1 MIDKILITTSGI
13 GSRLGDL
20 TDYTN
25 KSLVRVGNKPAISHI
40 IDNYPNT
47 CEFIVTLGH
56 YGDLVKQFLTLTYP
70 KHNFTFVEV
79 DNFSGPGS
87 SLGYSILKA
96 KQYLQSPFIF
106 NACDTLMSDNLDINK
121 ALNMKSNFCMGGM
134 REDVSQ
140 YSTLLTSGDRLMEI
154 KKKGEI
160 NFDLVYIGLAGIFNY
175 ELFFENLSCMYER
188 DSHDSSLNEGLVI
201 NNMLNHVDFTFLK
214 TTKWLDIGNV
224 GELEKARK
232 FFGSE
237 ADVLE
242 KKEESIYFFND
253 FVVKFFSDIK
263 ICHNRVMRADI
274 LSDLTPRMIG
284 STKNFY
290 MYEKVDGALLSDVI
304 NKKKFIDLLEW
315 SNEHLWHDFEVKNF
329 YDLCYEFY
337 INKTKKRVAKFLEN
351 NSESSHINGE
361 ILPSVW
367 NLLDSVDIEW
377 LCNGKPVRFHGDFIL
392 DNILET
398 QDGFCLLDWRQ
409 DFANQLDCGD
419 IYYDFAKLNHNLV
432 INHEIVNKK
441 LYNENPDNCYILC
454 NSKLLECRQ
463 LLKDFVETSGYDY
476 KKVEILT
483 ALIWLN
489 MSPLH
494 EYPFN
499 KFLFNFGKYKLSKV
513 LSNEC

>member
-25 KSLVRVGNKPAISHI
+25 KSLVRIGNKPAISHI
-40 IDNYPNT
+40 IDNYPST
-47 CEFIVTLGH
+47 CEFIITLGH
-56 YGDLVKQFLTLTYP
+56 YGDLVKQFLRLVYP
-70 KHNFTFVEV
+70 EHNFTFVDV

-87 SLGYSILKA
+87 SLGYSIMKA

-106 NACDTLMSDNLDINK
+106 NACDTLMSDNLDIIK
-121 ALNMKSNFCMGGM
+121 SLNMESNFCIGGM

-140 YSTLLTSGDRLMEI
+140 YSTLLTSGDKLMEI
-154 KKKGEI
+154 KKKGEL
-160 NFDLVYIGLAGIFNY
+160 NFDLVYIGLAGIFDY
-175 ELFFENLSCMYER
+175 ELFFKNLSHMYECDPQ
-188 DSHDSSLNEGLVI
+188 DSCLNEGIVI
-201 NNMLNHVDFTFLK
+201 NSMLKDVNFTFLK

-224 GELEKARK
+224 GELERARK
-232 FFGSE
+232 LFESE

-242 KKEESIYFFND
+242 KKEESIYFFNN

-263 ICHNRVMRADI
+263 VCRNRVIRADM
-274 LSDLTPRMIG
+274 LSGLTPKILG

-290 MYEKVDGALLSDVI
+290 MYEKADGALLSDVI
-304 NKKKFIDLLEW
+304 NKKKFIDLLKW
-315 SNEHLWHDFEVKNF
+315 SNKHLWHNFEAKNF

-337 INKTKKRVAKFLEN
+337 VNKTRKRITKFLEN

-361 ILPSVW
+361 LLPSIW
-367 NLLDSVDIEW
+367 DLLDRVDVEW
-377 LCNGKPVRFHGDFIL
+377 LCDGRPTRFHGDFIL

-398 QDGFCLLDWRQ
+398 QEGFCLLDWRQ
-409 DFANQLDCGD
+409 DFANQLECGD

-432 INHEIVNKK
+432 INHEIVSKK

-454 NSKLLECRQ
+454 NSKLLECSK
-463 LLKDFVETSGYDY
+463 LLKDFIESYGYDY
-476 KKVEILT
+476 KKVETLT

-513 LSNEC
+513 LSNEY